1 MSSIRAT
8 MSNVTVAFGLVS
20 FPVDLMPATASKRAK
35 ARTASTT
42 LVCPTCNDAGELR
55 PLKQRYLCEHDSD
68 HGPFGRSDAATAIE
82 IDGVLQAAAT
92 EAVAEV
98 MATDTE
104 RGAIELTV
112 HPADQV
118 EAHTFT
124 AGNIYRLRPK
134 GNEAHYGLVAE
145 LARNREIAF
154 LCEVSNKGATL
165 LYRLIERDGVL
176 VLTELV
182 RPDRI
187 NETEVLPDVSF
198 DPKLLATGEALVSSL
213 SEPFEPAAFIDRR
226 RARLEAMAANLKSS
240 EPESTDTSV
249 TDTATDLLELLR
261 RSVDAAA

>member
-35 ARTASTT
+35 ARTASTV
-42 LVCPTCNDAGELR
+42 LICPACNDAGELR
-55 PLKQRYLCEHDSD
+55 PLKQRYLCEHDDD
-68 HGPFGRSDAATAIE
+68 HGPFGKADAGIAIA
-82 IDGVLQAAAT
+82 IDGELQPAPT
-92 EAVAEV
+92 DTVAEA
-98 MATDTE
+98 MQPDTE
-104 RGAIELTV
+104 RGVIELTV

-118 EAHTFT
+118 EANTFT
-124 AGNIYRLRPK
+124 AGNIYRLRPR

-145 LARNREIAF
+145 LARNHGIAF
-154 LCEVSNKGATL
+154 ICEVTNKGATL

-187 NETEVLPDVSF
+187 TDTEVLPDVSF
-198 DPKLLATGEALVSSL
+198 DPKLLTTGETLVSSL
-213 SEPFEPAAFIDRR
+213 CEPFEPAAFIDRR
-226 RARLEAMAANLKSS
+226 RARLEAMAANLKSMD
-240 EPESTDTSV
+240 PDSTDTSAA
-249 TDTATDLLELLR
+249 DTATDLLELLR